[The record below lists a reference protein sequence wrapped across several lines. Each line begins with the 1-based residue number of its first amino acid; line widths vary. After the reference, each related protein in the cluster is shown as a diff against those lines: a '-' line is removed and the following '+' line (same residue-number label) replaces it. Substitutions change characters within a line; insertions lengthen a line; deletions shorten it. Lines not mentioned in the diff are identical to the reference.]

1 MSRALKA
8 EAMLDPATGPD
19 LEARE
24 LDNPEGPRTT
34 ARPRPVP
41 QQRPVPQ
48 RPWRPATAGHPHRVP
63 GPSSF
68 DDNIVPRFRRRRAPA
83 HNRHRWRRTWRVL
96 RSLLL
101 LAWSVGLPMALV
113 AWLFTAPQLSFRQ
126 LEVHPSPRVQE
137 AWVAQQLA
145 TLRGRNLLMLP
156 LEEVRSRLLEH
167 PWVAGAAVQKR
178 LPDGLEIELVEH
190 QPAALLELGEQALL
204 VNPRG
209 EIIAPLGP
217 EEDAG
222 ELLRLRSTWH
232 GADTGETPAGPS
244 APEDWGTPADW
255 RRALAVAAEFDRV
268 PGAWKGRLEAV
279 EVLGDDDFRLYATKL
294 PFPLVVRAGSLEE
307 KVGYLARLLPEIR
320 QRYGKVRAVDLR
332 FARRIVLQP
341 EKGQAAA
348 AAAPTPS
355 RG

>member
-1 MSRALKA
+1 
-8 EAMLDPATGPD
+8 
-19 LEARE
+19 
-24 LDNPEGPRTT
+24 
-34 ARPRPVP
+34 
-41 QQRPVPQ
+41 
-48 RPWRPATAGHPHRVP
+48 VP

-68 DDNIVPRFRRRRAPA
+68 DDNIVPRFRRRRAQN
-83 HNRHRWRRTWRVL
+83 HSRHRWRRAWRVL
-96 RSLLL
+96 RGTFLLV
-101 LAWSVGLPMALV
+101 WSVGLPMALV
-113 AWLFTAPQLSFRQ
+113 AWLFTAPQLSFSQ
-126 LEVHPSPRVQE
+126 LEVAPSSRISE

-145 TLRGRNLLMLP
+145 PLRGRNLLMLP
-156 LEEVRSRLLEH
+156 LEDVRSRLLEH

-190 QPAALLELGEQALL
+190 QPVAIVERGDQVLL
-204 VNPRG
+204 VNPQG
-209 EIIAPLGP
+209 EIIAPPEPGEDLGK
-217 EEDAG
+217 
-222 ELLRLRSTWH
+222 LLRLR
-232 GADTGETPAGPS
+232 GAWYTPGPGHTSASGDT
-244 APEDWGTPADW
+244 PEDWGTPADW

-279 EVLGDDDFRLYATKL
+279 EVLGDDDFRLYATEL

-320 QRYGKVRAVDLR
+320 QRYGQVRAVDLR

-341 EKGQAAA
+341 EEGQAAE